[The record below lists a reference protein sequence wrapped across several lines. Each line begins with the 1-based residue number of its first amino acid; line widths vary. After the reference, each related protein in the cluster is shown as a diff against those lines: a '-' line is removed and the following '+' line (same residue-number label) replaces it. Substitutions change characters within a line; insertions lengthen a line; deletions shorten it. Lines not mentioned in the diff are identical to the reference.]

1 MDHAHW
7 MSRCL
12 HLARLGASG
21 AAPNPM
27 VGAVL
32 VKGDRILAEG
42 WHQRPGSAHAERD
55 CLERFGDSPVP
66 EDAVLYVSLEPCA
79 HHGRTPPC
87 ADLVIERGVKRV
99 VVAHNDPFPQVN
111 GQGVER
117 LRRAGIEVIEGVL
130 ADEARWMN
138 RRFLT
143 SVTKQRPYIVLK
155 WAQSRDGFL
164 DQHPRSARGV
174 QRISSSETDV
184 LVHRWR
190 SEEQAILVGST
201 TVRNDDPRLDVRHL
215 EGRQPLRVVIDR
227 GNRAP
232 ADSHVFDGTQATML
246 ITTKERSGIQA
257 EQVIIASEEDPVDRL
272 ITELNERGIRSLL
285 VEGGAQLH
293 AHFLQRG
300 SWDEARV
307 ITGAGL
313 FGSGTSAPRIASRI
327 ARSMEHAPD
336 RFDYFLNESQ
346 QALPG
351 EAWPW

>member
-1 MDHAHW
+1 
-7 MSRCL
+7 
-12 HLARLGASG
+12 
-21 AAPNPM
+21 
-27 VGAVL
+27 
-32 VKGDRILAEG
+32 
-42 WHQRPGSAHAERD
+42 
-55 CLERFGDSPVP
+55 VP
-66 EDAVLYVSLEPCA
+66 DDAVLYVNLEPCA

-87 ADLVIERGVKRV
+87 SDLIIERGLKRV
-99 VVAHNDPFPQVN
+99 VVAHGDPFPKVN

-155 WAQSRDGFL
+155 WAQSRDGLL

-174 QRISSSETDV
+174 QRISTPETDV

-201 TVRNDDPRLDVRHL
+201 TVLNDDPRLDVRHV
-215 EGRQPLRVVIDR
+215 EGRQPLRVLIDR

-232 ADSHVFDGTQATML
+232 ADSHVLDGTQATML
-246 ITTKERSGIQA
+246 ITTEERSGTQA
-257 EQVIIASEEDPVDRL
+257 EQVIIASDEDPIERL
-272 ITELNERGIRSLL
+272 FAELNERGIRSLL
-285 VEGGAQLH
+285 VEGGAKLH
-293 AHFLQRG
+293 ARFLQSG

-307 ITGAGL
+307 ITGEGR
-313 FGSGTSAPRIASRI
+313 FGSGTPAPRIASRI
-327 ARSMEHAPD
+327 ARSRDHATD
-336 RFDYFLNESQ
+336 RIDYFINASQ